1 MKAKATFGQA
11 PLERALISQY
21 VNATQDLYNPYFRA
35 KDDASKLRFKTDIAP
50 RLLARF
56 EQHLKAAG
64 GEHFVVFFILDP
76 GSFLSGYPK
85 RHDTIVPVACVSSK
99 PHFPYQCQEPNG
111 YTTNYEAS
119 AFNSLLP
126 NSNQPPLSFFEA
138 GNTTTDFVG
147 QRTFSSYV
155 ILTEGQEP
163 IIGSIWDFPL
173 GDLLGSFLIGQ
184 FPVQIYNAAAYSFNT
199 NQTYLYD
206 PKTCSLVSSTIRNS
220 DKANPGF
227 TLMNFY
233 NFENTFTESWFD
245 LPSACSSQSV
255 VSIPHTVTPQI
266 NNILKGFF

>member
-1 MKAKATFGQA
+1 MSEKIYNSMKF
-11 PLERALISQY
+11 LI
-21 VNATQDLYNPYFRA
+21 V
-35 KDDASKLRFKTDIAP
+35 
-50 RLLARF
+50 LLV
-56 EQHLKAAG
+56 L
-64 GEHFVVFFILDP
+64 
-76 GSFLSGYPK
+76 
-85 RHDTIVPVACVSSK
+85 VACVSSK

-111 YTTNYEAS
+111 YTTNYEVS

-155 ILTEGQEP
+155 ILSEGQEP
-163 IIGSIWDFPL
+163 IIGSIWEFGKTNEGFILQNEVCVKVSLNSPFPISLPL

-206 PKTCSLVSSTIRNS
+206 PKTCSLVSSTLRNS
-220 DKANPGF
+220 DISKPGF

-245 LPSACSSQSV
+245 LPSACLSQSV
-255 VSIPHTVTPQI
+255 VTIPHTVTPQL